1 MPSTSSPGPAL
12 AELGELLTDI
22 RKHSGKSQG
31 AIAFRAGCGQPLVS
45 RAERGER
52 KPTPELFSVYLDLAR
67 KEPDMHRRLFLT
79 AASAGIASA
88 LLPADALAQ
97 RLDASLNVDIDYWET
112 RVAALGCDHM
122 RLGADAMRPK
132 LFNTLLE
139 LDGAN
144 GSGQL
149 THQIAKLT
157 VLYARSQASTTEA
170 DQYYQLARHYAT
182 VSGDAGTRTWVN
194 GRIALGVADNPATS
208 HLAGTYA
215 QHALAHEGATD
226 TIGALGRYLAHYA
239 QARAAAVLG
248 DADPAL
254 AHLEQ
259 ARYAYEAIDPDV
271 DGSEWSY
278 AEGRFLTDNSYVL
291 EAIGRAAEAAHWADQ
306 ARRAGV
312 EGRFVTHLALH
323 PLVGRHRAGD
333 PDAAAEARDLM
344 AAIETG
350 QQSVTLRQ
358 VAAQA
363 GAREF
368 ATAA

>member
-1 MPSTSSPGPAL
+1 
-12 AELGELLTDI
+12 
-22 RKHSGKSQG
+22 
-31 AIAFRAGCGQPLVS
+31 
-45 RAERGER
+45 
-52 KPTPELFSVYLDLAR
+52 
-67 KEPDMHRRLFLT
+67 MHRRLFLT

-88 LLPADALAQ
+88 LIPADALAQ
-97 RLDASLNVDIDYWET
+97 RLDASLNIDVEYWENQ
-112 RVAALGCDHM
+112 VAALGRDHM

-132 LFNTLLE
+132 LFDTLIE

-144 GSGQL
+144 ASGQL

-157 VLYARSQASTTEA
+157 VLYARAQTSVTEA
-170 DQYYQLARHYAT
+170 DQYYRLARHYAAL
-182 VSGDAGTRTWVN
+182 SGDTGTLAWVN
-194 GRIALGVADNPATS
+194 GRIALGLADNPATS
-208 HLAGTYA
+208 HLAATYA
-215 QHALAHEGATD
+215 DTALAHASATD
-226 TIGALGRYLAHYA
+226 TIGALGVYLAHYA

-259 ARYAYEAIDPDV
+259 ARFAYDAIDPDV

-278 AEGRFLTDNSYVL
+278 AESRFLTDNSYVL
-291 EAIGRAAEAAHWADQ
+291 EAVGRAPEAAHWADQ

-312 EGRFVTHLALH
+312 QGRFVTHLALH

-333 PDAAAEARDLM
+333 ATAADEARDLM
-344 AAIETG
+344 AAIAPA

-368 ATAA
+368 STAA